1 MSTRLTRFVTT
12 LAFATGLGCG
22 IASASDLR
30 TFDIQPKAET
40 EPAAS
45 LEDAADDAEVWLNPV
60 DPAKSLVFGTDKKSG
75 LFVFDLNGA
84 KVDFHAVG
92 RVNNVDLRD
101 GVAMAGG
108 ERVVIGASNRT
119 SRGISLFALDPVTL
133 KVTHEDGSFI
143 NTDLGEPYGFCMY
156 RSTKNGALY
165 AIVIGKD
172 GEFRQFALT
181 VAGDGL
187 KAELVRKFAFGS
199 IAEGCVADD
208 RTGLLYVGDELRG
221 IWRLGAEPDAGDK
234 RELIAKVDGVEL
246 VADIEGLTLAPE
258 GQDGGF
264 LVASVQ
270 GNNSFALFSL
280 PEAKLV
286 ARFRIV
292 SNPQQGVDEVSG
304 TDGIALRLGNF
315 GPQYPAG
322 LFVVQDDE
330 NPGAPQNFKYLSWA
344 DVLNKLNATN

>member
-1 MSTRLTRFVTT
+1 
-12 LAFATGLGCG
+12 
-22 IASASDLR
+22 
-30 TFDIQPKAET
+30 
-40 EPAAS
+40 
-45 LEDAADDAEVWLNPV
+45 
-60 DPAKSLVFGTDKKSG
+60 
-75 LFVFDLNGA
+75 
-84 KVDFHAVG
+84 
-92 RVNNVDLRD
+92 
-101 GVAMAGG
+101 
-108 ERVVIGASNRT
+108 
-119 SRGISLFALDPVTL
+119 
-133 KVTHEDGSFI
+133 
-143 NTDLGEPYGFCMY
+143 
-156 RSTKNGALY
+156 
-165 AIVIGKD
+165 
-172 GEFRQFALT
+172 
-181 VAGDGL
+181 
-187 KAELVRKFAFGS
+187 
-199 IAEGCVADD
+199 
-208 RTGLLYVGDELRG
+208 VGDELRG